1 MFALL
6 TGPDNAFMSEDGA
19 QRARLE
25 KEDAPMAT
33 KATKHLAELKGNV
46 DAWYDGRI
54 DYDAFTARQRAFW
67 DAIRAAGPAVE
78 DRVLRALRDNLP
90 SPRPVTH
97 AGRA

>member
-6 TGPDNAFMSEDGA
+6 TCPDNAFMSEDGA
-19 QRARLE
+19 QRARIE

-33 KATKHLAELKGNV
+33 KAMKLLAKLKGNV

-54 DYDAFTARQRAFW
+54 DYAAFTARQRASW

-78 DRVLRALRDNLP
+78 ERVLRALRDDLP

-97 AGRA
+97 EGMA